1 MRFTPKINFT
11 PNLKL
16 ILVTVATFLLAGL
29 VLFAERYLGN
39 TGSITKYFISE
50 NGDKTFSKI
59 NESNKEQDTDQ
70 KEENKVDYKIQEI
83 AKNLDVPW
91 SISFASETR
100 TLVTERTGSIRVLE
114 NTILKSQPL
123 ITINDVI
130 TGDEEGLMGLTVD
143 PDYINNK
150 YLYTCYA
157 YLEENNMYDKVL
169 RLVDNGSNVSIDKV
183 LIDKI
188 PAAKY
193 HAGCRLKFGPD
204 GKLYITTGDALNK
217 DQAQELDSLGG
228 KILRIESDGS
238 IPEDNPFK
246 NSPVYTYGHRNPQG
260 IDWNKTTGMMVS
272 TEHGPSGIDGPGGG
286 DEINIIKPG
295 KNYGWPLV
303 SHEKT
308 MSGTESPKLVFT
320 PAVAPA
326 SALMYSGKLFPQ
338 FKDKLLFGGL
348 RGEGIFVVSFSE
360 KDPEIAETF
369 VKLRNINFG
378 RIREI
383 VESPAGE
390 IWFTTSNTDG
400 RGNVR
405 KNDDKIYRLSL

>member
-1 MRFTPKINFT
+1 MRFTQKINFT

-39 TGSITKYFISE
+39 TGSITKLFISE

-169 RLVDNGSNVSIDKV
+169 RLVDNGLNASIDKV

-360 KDPEIAETF
+360 EDQEITETF